1 MSMIKVTHSSD
12 ISATVGVG
20 GEIVKSS
27 SDLQKQASTIFRC
40 EYDALKPPKGKTGIH
55 LVALGDS
62 EAYPMNRNGD
72 LFTKEACIKYHQTF
86 VKHGHVF
93 QHHRNKDPKKAIG
106 TIKASAY
113 NPEMHRIE
121 LYIWA
126 DNEKAKDH
134 LERLEKTGEVPFSM
148 ACFRAG
154 TPILTKDGFKPVE
167 AIREGDEV
175 LTHTGKWKPVIR
187 TMSRKSP
194 DYCELS
200 FVSWGS
206 RTLEVTG
213 NHRVLAASFDDL
225 ERKFRKDRIAHPG
238 HAWKR
243 RHRAILHTTAKW
255 KEVRDLS
262 SYDYLCV
269 PIVRPIGKSDDES
282 VKWAR
287 LFGYY
292 TAEGSMR
299 GHGDKDLN
307 VDITC
312 NVNDCF
318 VDEIETLAKWTSVS
332 KNAHRLS
339 DKCVV
344 ISCFGKEPCNRI
356 FKSCGRK
363 CENKRI
369 PAEIRNG
376 TYDEKF
382 NFAAAWFNGDGWQD
396 KNGLHWSI
404 KSDTLSTD
412 LQMLLA
418 SVNVPSSCDRI
429 KHPEVRGFVRSKG
442 AVEHVVSVSNEY
454 SDLFVGISKA
464 VHKSVCGGS
473 KLRTF
478 ISGNYLMVPVKG
490 VKKIEKATVVYN
502 LSVKDDESYTAFGL
516 AVHNCTVPNDRCFT
530 KGTLV
535 LTSKGFKPIESVK
548 VGDIA
553 ITAEAN
559 EKIVTATMVNTS
571 DKLTRVSVRGIPE
584 EIECTPNHPFNVV
597 SNDKMRS
604 CHGSVCGKKR
614 RHTPANGTS
623 KCASCGRTID
633 LSSEWKRADKLEE
646 GDYIKE
652 KIDGSSESIVRGV
665 SFAYLCGMYLGDGTP
680 IWQVSG
686 SGGSG
691 DIERISGISISAS
704 GDDDD
709 TGIIARINDAF
720 LKCTG
725 KKANAIKDSSGKNA
739 FIVSLHDSLLA
750 ERIYSLV
757 GAYSREKHID
767 SEILHWSKEEKNA
780 FISGYLD
787 ADGSIGMRGGK
798 HMIRICSSNKGLLF
812 SLQRIMWSIGIP
824 ATLCH
829 GNILENMKN
838 DSGFVHKTSSYTLF
852 FNRVCK
858 ELASKSDKLS
868 RKYDDERAGRSNNVL
883 LIDGYAYL
891 PVRKSRTFVS
901 DPVPVYNFEVEDEH
915 TYVAEGVGVHNC
927 SVCGNIRSKP
937 GGDDE
942 CSHIRDNLGKIAED
956 GTQIGTY
963 NDEPRWFDISF
974 VGRPADRIAWN
985 IKVASAMPEE
995 LTTMSSV
1002 KRAEVEGYT
1011 LPDDLAITS
1020 ERSKRKLDILQKL
1033 ASAYAQCAS
1042 WLAGETKPA
1051 NSRERFTFELRKL
1064 AGARL
1069 DDVTLARL
1077 RELNPGNAFAAL
1089 GDAGIVL
1096 DAPSFFKYAFGPDY
1110 GQVEKYLPFVAKAA
1124 SAVVREA
1131 VETATCAA
1139 LCNDG
1144 RYDACPL
1151 GRFGRPDLTLR
1162 SQLAKSAAAY
1172 GIGTADAVTGI
1183 LETIA
1188 CGAEPSFAPNGTE
1201 KTAEACGVDP
1211 DVATKLARK
1220 YVMYKLA
1227 GLCAVLDGPCG
1238 LSLRE
1243 DDVIFVSAAQD
1254 LKEL

>member
-1 MSMIKVTHSSD
+1 MIKVTHSSD
-12 ISATVGVG
+12 ISSTVGVG
-20 GEIVKSS
+20 GEIVKSA
-27 SDLQKQASTIFRC
+27 SDLQKQASTIFKC
-40 EYDALKPPKGKTGIH
+40 EYDALKPPKGQTGIH

-72 LFTKEACIKYHQTF
+72 LFSKEACIKYHQTF

-106 TIKASAY
+106 TIKAAAY
-113 NPEMHRIE
+113 NPAMHRIE

-167 AIREGDEV
+167 AIKEGDEV
-175 LTHTGKWKPVIR
+175 LTHTGKWKPVLR

-269 PIVRPIGKSDDES
+269 PLVRPIGKSDDES
-282 VKWAR
+282 VRWAR

-344 ISCFGKEPCNRI
+344 ISCFGKDPCNRI

-363 CENKRI
+363 CESKRI

-478 ISGNYLMVPVKG
+478 ISGDYLMVPVKG

-516 AVHNCTVPNDRCFT
+516 AVHNCTVPNDRC
-530 KGTLV
+530 
-535 LTSKGFKPIESVK
+535 
-548 VGDIA
+548 
-553 ITAEAN
+553 
-559 EKIVTATMVNTS
+559 
-571 DKLTRVSVRGIPE
+571 
-584 EIECTPNHPFNVV
+584 
-597 SNDKMRS
+597 
-604 CHGSVCGKKR
+604 
-614 RHTPANGTS
+614 
-623 KCASCGRTID
+623 
-633 LSSEWKRADKLEE
+633 
-646 GDYIKE
+646 
-652 KIDGSSESIVRGV
+652 
-665 SFAYLCGMYLGDGTP
+665 
-680 IWQVSG
+680 
-686 SGGSG
+686 
-691 DIERISGISISAS
+691 
-704 GDDDD
+704 
-709 TGIIARINDAF
+709 
-720 LKCTG
+720 
-725 KKANAIKDSSGKNA
+725 
-739 FIVSLHDSLLA
+739 
-750 ERIYSLV
+750 
-757 GAYSREKHID
+757 
-767 SEILHWSKEEKNA
+767 
-780 FISGYLD
+780 
-787 ADGSIGMRGGK
+787 
-798 HMIRICSSNKGLLF
+798 
-812 SLQRIMWSIGIP
+812 
-824 ATLCH
+824 
-829 GNILENMKN
+829 
-838 DSGFVHKTSSYTLF
+838 
-852 FNRVCK
+852 
-858 ELASKSDKLS
+858 
-868 RKYDDERAGRSNNVL
+868 
-883 LIDGYAYL
+883 
-891 PVRKSRTFVS
+891 
-901 DPVPVYNFEVEDEH
+901 
-915 TYVAEGVGVHNC
+915 
-927 SVCGNIRSKP
+927 SVCGNIRKAP
-937 GGDDE
+937 GDE
-942 CSHIRDNLGKIAED
+942 TECAHIRDHLGKIAED

-985 IKVASAMPEE
+985 LKVASALPEE

-1020 ERSKRKLDILQKL
+1020 AHAQRKRDILQKL

-1051 NSRERFTFELRKL
+1051 NGRERFMFELRKL

-1069 DDVTLARL
+1069 DDATLTRL
-1077 RELNPGNAFAAL
+1077 RELAPGQAFAAL

-1110 GQVEKYLPFVAKAA
+1110 GQVEKYLPFIAKAA
-1124 SAVVREA
+1124 SAVMREA

-1144 RYDACPL
+1144 RYEATPL
-1151 GRFGRPDLTLR
+1151 GRFGRPDLALR
-1162 SQLAKSAAAY
+1162 GQLRKSAAAF
-1172 GIGTADAVTGI
+1172 GLGTADAVTGI
-1183 LETIA
+1183 LETLA
-1188 CGAEPSFAPNGTE
+1188 VGAEPAFAPHGTE

-1211 DVATKLARK
+1211 AVATQLARK
-1220 YVMYKLA
+1220 YTMYKLA

-1238 LSLRE
+1238 PSLRE
-1243 DDVIFVSAAQD
+1243 DEVIFVSAAQD

>member
-27 SDLQKQASTIFRC
+27 SDLKKQASTIFRC

-106 TIKASAY
+106 TIKAAAY
-113 NPEMHRIE
+113 NPAMHRIE

-167 AIREGDEV
+167 AIRGGDEV

-269 PIVRPIGKSDDES
+269 PIVRPIGKSDEES

-442 AVEHVVSVSNEY
+442 AVEHVVSISNEY

-516 AVHNCTVPNDRCFT
+516 AVHNCTVPNDRC
-530 KGTLV
+530 
-535 LTSKGFKPIESVK
+535 
-548 VGDIA
+548 
-553 ITAEAN
+553 
-559 EKIVTATMVNTS
+559 
-571 DKLTRVSVRGIPE
+571 
-584 EIECTPNHPFNVV
+584 
-597 SNDKMRS
+597 
-604 CHGSVCGKKR
+604 
-614 RHTPANGTS
+614 
-623 KCASCGRTID
+623 
-633 LSSEWKRADKLEE
+633 
-646 GDYIKE
+646 
-652 KIDGSSESIVRGV
+652 
-665 SFAYLCGMYLGDGTP
+665 
-680 IWQVSG
+680 
-686 SGGSG
+686 
-691 DIERISGISISAS
+691 
-704 GDDDD
+704 
-709 TGIIARINDAF
+709 
-720 LKCTG
+720 
-725 KKANAIKDSSGKNA
+725 
-739 FIVSLHDSLLA
+739 
-750 ERIYSLV
+750 
-757 GAYSREKHID
+757 
-767 SEILHWSKEEKNA
+767 
-780 FISGYLD
+780 
-787 ADGSIGMRGGK
+787 
-798 HMIRICSSNKGLLF
+798 
-812 SLQRIMWSIGIP
+812 
-824 ATLCH
+824 
-829 GNILENMKN
+829 
-838 DSGFVHKTSSYTLF
+838 
-852 FNRVCK
+852 
-858 ELASKSDKLS
+858 
-868 RKYDDERAGRSNNVL
+868 
-883 LIDGYAYL
+883 
-891 PVRKSRTFVS
+891 
-901 DPVPVYNFEVEDEH
+901 
-915 TYVAEGVGVHNC
+915 
-927 SVCGNIRSKP
+927 SVCGNIRTKP
-937 GGDDE
+937 GGSDE
-942 CSHIRDNLGKIAED
+942 CAHIRDHLGKIAED

-963 NDEPRWFDISF
+963 NDKPRWFDISF

-985 IKVASAMPEE
+985 LKVASALPEE

-1020 ERSKRKLDILQKL
+1020 ERARRKLDVLQKL

-1042 WLAGETKPA
+1042 WLSGETKPA
-1051 NSRERFTFELRKL
+1051 NGRERFTFELRKL

-1069 DDVTLARL
+1069 DDATLARL

-1172 GIGTADAVTGI
+1172 GFGTSDAITGI
-1183 LETIA
+1183 LETMA
-1188 CGAEPSFAPNGTE
+1188 CGAEPAFAPNGTE
-1201 KTAEACGVDP
+1201 KTAEVCGVDL

-1220 YVMYKLA
+1220 YAMYKLA

-1238 LSLRE
+1238 PSLRE